1 MFQNFYRPVLVIALL
16 AAVPLPQPAYAQTPI
31 AGLEPHV
38 DLAETLPDNAAGP
51 SDHVFDATSPK
62 QVFQLNQSVDN
73 TDATLFPET
82 EVQDKGWKGLA
93 KLLEALTPSINTA
106 IPLSASQ
113 ITGRISAMLDQ
124 GQNQEALD
132 VIEKRMAQLQDKQT
146 IGTDVQL
153 MFLHG
158 RALAALNR
166 HDDAINVYLHM
177 TTVYPELPEPWN
189 NLAAEYVKQGKLEMA
204 NDAIQMALTANPD
217 YPAAK
222 ANQGQI
228 QLMLAQQS
236 FDQAAKSGIGDA
248 RAKAGETEA
257 ILRKQVN

>member
-1 MFQNFYRPVLVIALL
+1 MFQNFYNPVLVVALL
-16 AAVPLPQPAYAQTPI
+16 AAAPLLQPAYAQTPA

-38 DLAETLPDNAAGP
+38 DLTQTLSASTASAPANTFGA
-51 SDHVFDATSPK
+51 SSPE
-62 QVFQLNQSVDN
+62 QVFRLNQSVESPH
-73 TDATLFPET
+73 AALFPET
-82 EVQDKGWKGLA
+82 QPQEGGWKGLA

-113 ITGRISAMLDQ
+113 ITSRISALLDQ
-124 GQNQEALD
+124 DQNQEALNI
-132 VIEKRMAQLQDKQT
+132 IEKRMAQLQTQQT

-158 RALAALNR
+158 RALAALDR
-166 HDDAINVYLHM
+166 HDDAIALYLNM
-177 TTVYPELPEPWN
+177 TTLYPELPEPWN

-204 NDAIQMALTANPD
+204 EDAIRMALTANPD
-217 YPAAK
+217 YAAAK

-236 FDQAAKSGIGDA
+236 FNQAAQSGISNA
-248 RAKAGETEA
+248 RTKASETEA
-257 ILRKQVN
+257 ILRQ